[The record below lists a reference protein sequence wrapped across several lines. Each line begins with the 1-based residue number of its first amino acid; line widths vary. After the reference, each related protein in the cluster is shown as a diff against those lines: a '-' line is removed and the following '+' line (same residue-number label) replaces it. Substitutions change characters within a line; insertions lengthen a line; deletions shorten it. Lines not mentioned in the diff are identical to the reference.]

1 MKIRFK
7 CGCLFVHYHDD
18 SGKEDASLKVCP
30 SHEMVPNTYSF
41 LGIEEV
47 SLDRDGGHEER
58 RHSERA

>member
-1 MKIRFK
+1 M
-7 CGCLFVHYHDD
+7 HYHDD